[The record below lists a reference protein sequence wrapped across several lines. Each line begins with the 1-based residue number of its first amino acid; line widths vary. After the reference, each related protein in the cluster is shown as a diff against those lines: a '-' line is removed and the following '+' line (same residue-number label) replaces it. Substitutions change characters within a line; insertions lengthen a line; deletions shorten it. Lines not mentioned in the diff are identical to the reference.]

1 MQRTYHIKQFLSF
14 VLKERFHP
22 RADARGPQLKFDS
35 QFGDYAK
42 VAGRDIN
49 ETINNLRT
57 EMAKLHGNFTNYI
70 GKIEN
75 ALTEKESKN
84 DFLFNTVYERGG
96 VRMIQGIETVI
107 SRWES
112 EGWKLKDIS
121 SDYGGIDG
129 ILLLFTRPAQTDINR
144 FFFYHSSDMNEEYR
158 SS

>member
-1 MQRTYHIKQFLSF
+1 MGFGTLAACFWKMKKGFGPFNLRVIGI
-14 VLKERFHP
+14 VLVCTFATLLAITKESSLNAAMGILGAIAGYLFGFSGKEKTP
-22 RADARGPQLKFDS
+22 DSSASVQDS

-107 SRWES
+107 SRW
-112 EGWKLKDIS
+112 
-121 SDYGGIDG
+121 
-129 ILLLFTRPAQTDINR
+129 
-144 FFFYHSSDMNEEYR
+144 
-158 SS
+158 